1 MPPLLNDVVILGLA
15 VWRLSSLISR
25 ESGPFNMFTLL
36 RFRAGVVY
44 NKMSEEI
51 PSSEL
56 SRGILCLWCVS
67 IWISVP
73 LGIVYFFFPIWT
85 VFSCI
90 PFAISALAILIDG
103 HISREV

>member
-1 MPPLLNDVVILGLA
+1 MLPDIIALGLA

-25 ESGPFNMFTLL
+25 ESGPYNIFALL
-36 RFRAGVVY
+36 RFRMGVVY

-67 IWISVP
+67 IWISIP
-73 LGIVYFFFPIWT
+73 LGVLYFFFPIWT
-85 VFSCI
+85 VLACA
-90 PFAISALAILIDG
+90 PFAISAIAIVVDKHVG
-103 HISREV
+103 E